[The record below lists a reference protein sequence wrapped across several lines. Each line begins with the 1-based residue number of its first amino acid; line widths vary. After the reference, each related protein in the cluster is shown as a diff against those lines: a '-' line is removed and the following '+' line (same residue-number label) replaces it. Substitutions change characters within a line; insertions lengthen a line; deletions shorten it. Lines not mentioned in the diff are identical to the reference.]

1 MRVSSLFWCIFF
13 AICLE
18 CIIICCIFA
27 VEKLKFNVLTPKTRK
42 GTKKMRANNI
52 TKETAE
58 KKYVGCIFE
67 QTIGYHKGEK
77 FECMGIH
84 EERGRLYYCASWEC
98 GAYTFEEMDGEKFK
112 IVGHTPEIP
121 AEVVENES
129 ENTTVYRH
137 TTGEK
142 VASIARTI
150 ADAVGACFGS
160 SFPASDMVH
169 DLARFDRWQRGEST
183 PDIMDAS
190 AAFFFAVRKQG
201 SESGRVS
208 YVRERCKHLGAPVY
222 VLKVEREEIAGLY
235 TLKVRVSSPATGE
248 SVADAWEARKDEN
261 DSDNGTESEGI
272 AQRLASVAA
281 DYMAGTLDSVKRYAK
296 KAGKTA
302 AAAFFRL
309 VGALLIALQFVGGI
323 AAICGAGFLMGLI
336 FPAAYGS
343 IFTVILSA
351 ACILALSMGA
361 AYVLVRMTQKINKA
375 SNYRFL
381 PYNY

>member
-13 AICLE
+13 AKCLE
-18 CIIICCIFA
+18 RIIICCIFA
-27 VEKLKFNVLTPKTRK
+27 LEKLKFNVLTPKTRK
-42 GTKKMRANNI
+42 GTEKMKTNNI

-77 FECMGIH
+77 FECTGIY

-137 TTGEK
+137 TTAEK

-150 ADAVGACFGS
+150 AKAVGICYGS
-160 SFPASDMVH
+160 NFPACDMEE
-169 DLARFDRWQRGEST
+169 DLKRFSRWQHGEST
-183 PDIMDAS
+183 PVIMDAS

-261 DSDNGTESEGI
+261 DSTESEGS

-296 KAGKTA
+296 KAKETA

-336 FPAAYGS
+336 FPAAHGS

-375 SNYRFL
+375 SNYRLL